1 MTLLC
6 VSQWFLTLNNI
17 EQIVTKSFIKRILR
31 KVSWTTTMKV
41 VVIFGIFGTL
51 CAMVL
56 LISPKQN
63 ELEICACTQ
72 IEALEKQNGWIYPG
86 NALDLSERDRN
97 TARTL

>member
-1 MTLLC
+1 
-6 VSQWFLTLNNI
+6 
-17 EQIVTKSFIKRILR
+17 
-31 KVSWTTTMKV
+31 MKV

-86 NALDLSERDRN
+86 NASDLSERDRN

>member
-6 VSQWFLTLNNI
+6 VSQWILALNNF
-17 EQIVTKSFIKRILR
+17 EQIITKSFIKRILR
-31 KVSWTTTMKV
+31 KVSWTTTMQV

-56 LISPKQN
+56 LISPKRN

-86 NALDLSERDRN
+86 NA
-97 TARTL
+97 